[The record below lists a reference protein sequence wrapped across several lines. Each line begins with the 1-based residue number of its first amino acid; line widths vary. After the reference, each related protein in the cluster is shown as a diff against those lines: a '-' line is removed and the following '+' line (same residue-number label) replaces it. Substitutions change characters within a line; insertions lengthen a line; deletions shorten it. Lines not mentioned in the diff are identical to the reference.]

1 MFAPTSAERRVHRV
15 RGLASL
21 LVLPML
27 ALGCSEFEPPLT
39 INDAGQ
45 VPQPVV
51 DTGVPAGRDAG
62 GDAGIDAAQTGP
74 SDAALRDADVDAQ
87 GAVGDASAEGGAADA
102 SVADA
107 AVVVIP
113 KRPTLPKCGFK
124 APVATGMVMEEGLNE
139 ISGIAVSRR
148 NARVIWVVEDSGNGG
163 QVHALNDTGKLLATY
178 SIGGAALDMEDLAV
192 GPGPGGAPYLYIA
205 DIGDNTGTRPN
216 VAIYRAP
223 EPEVA
228 FDQAAVSAAL
238 PMLEPLP
245 FKYPDGSYNAEAL
258 IVDPATQDLY
268 IISKDG
274 FAKPNTIYRLAA
286 PHAPATV
293 RTVEWLGATYGGVA
307 TDVSVSAADISA
319 DGAHIMVRSLRSATH
334 YTRVTGVSIADTI
347 LKGTACDAELAVE
360 DKGESISFS
369 TAGYFSISE
378 GTKVPLHFVSFQ

>member
-1 MFAPTSAERRVHRV
+1 MV
-15 RGLASL
+15 
-21 LVLPML
+21 

-39 INDAGQ
+39 IKDAGQ

-51 DTGVPAGRDAG
+51 DTGVAAPKDAG
-62 GDAGIDAAQTGP
+62 NDASIDAAQTLT
-74 SDAALRDADVDAQ
+74 SDAALRDVDLDAEVVQVEAAVADT
-87 GAVGDASAEGGAADA
+87 GAADA
-102 SVADA
+102 SADA

-124 APVATGMVMEEGLNE
+124 APVATGSVMEEGLNE
-139 ISGIAVSRR
+139 ISGIAVSRK

-163 QVHALNDTGKLLATY
+163 QVHALNDAGKLLATY
-178 SIGGAALDMEDLAV
+178 SIGGAALDMEDLSV
-192 GPGPGGAPYLYIA
+192 GPGPGGAQYLYIA
-205 DIGDNTGTRPN
+205 DIGDNTGTRPS

-223 EPEVA
+223 EPDVA
-228 FDQAAVSAAL
+228 FDQAPIVAAL

-268 IISKDG
+268 IITKDG
-274 FAKPNTIYRLAA
+274 FAKPNTIFRLSA

-293 RTVEWLGATYGGVA
+293 RTVERLGATYGGA
-307 TDVSVSAADISA
+307 GTDLAVSAADISA
-319 DGAHIMVRSLRSATH
+319 DGSHIMVRALRSATH

-347 LKGTACDAELAVE
+347 IKGTACDAELAVE

-369 TAGYFSISE
+369 ATGYFSVSE
-378 GTKVPLHFVSFQ
+378 GTKVPLHFVSFL

>member
-1 MFAPTSAERRVHRV
+1 MFAPPSAERKV
-15 RGLASL
+15 RRGRALASL
-21 LVLPML
+21 LVLPMV

-39 INDAGQ
+39 IKDAGQ
-45 VPQPVV
+45 HPPPVV
-51 DTGVPAGRDAG
+51 DSGVAAPHDG
-62 GDAGIDAAQTGP
+62 GNDAGIDAAQTGLA
-74 SDAALRDADVDAQ
+74 DASRDADVDAQ
-87 GAVGDASAEGGAADA
+87 VATGDASGADTGAEDA
-102 SVADA
+102 STVDA

-148 NARVIWVVEDSGNGG
+148 NARVVWVVEDSGNGG

-205 DIGDNTGTRPN
+205 DIGDNTGSRTS

-245 FKYPDGSYNAEAL
+245 FKYPDGPYNAEAL

-268 IISKDG
+268 IITKDG
-274 FAKPNTIYRLAA
+274 FVKPNTIYRLSA
-286 PHAPATV
+286 PHAPATM
-293 RTVEWLGATYGGVA
+293 RTVEPLGATYGGA
-307 TDVSVSAADISA
+307 GTDISVSAADMSA
-319 DGAHIMVRSLRSATH
+319 DGKHIMVRSLRSATH

-369 TAGYFSISE
+369 STGYFSISE